1 MPFTRR
7 ARRERAHRQGR
18 ARAGAAPQRDV
29 GRPSPALRGDG
40 GVAAAIRR
48 RAWCCGRAGCG
59 GARRQGGAGLR
70 AAARASWATARSSA
84 VRASALTPS
93 CVLIALCEATP
104 LLAADTL
111 RRAGYCGGGR
121 CVGARRQGG
130 AGLRAAAWASWA
142 TARSSMVRASAL
154 TPSCVLIALCAA
166 LVARRGALLL
176 LSSVPVLRQQHASTD
191 RVARAARTSFC
202 LAEAEDG
209 RPRFVA
215 LATSFESPAASGTHL
230 WALLRLRCCCLS
242 LSKCSGSIAVT

>member
-1 MPFTRR
+1 MRAGSAR
-7 ARRERAHRQGR
+7 IDRVGLAQARRRSVVSDARRRLRGATAELAAPYGGAQG
-18 ARAGAAPQRDV
+18 AAAAAGAA
-29 GRPSPALRGDG
+29 GRG
-40 GVAAAIRR
+40 GR
-48 RAWCCGRAGCG
+48 
-59 GARRQGGAGLR
+59 GGAGLR
-70 AAARASWATARSSA
+70 PAARPSWATARSFA

-93 CVLIALCEATP
+93 CV
-104 LLAADTL
+104 
-111 RRAGYCGGGR
+111 R
-121 CVGARRQGG
+121 
-130 AGLRAAAWASWA
+130 
-142 TARSSMVRASAL
+142 
-154 TPSCVLIALCAA
+154 IALCAA
-166 LVARRGALLL
+166 LAARRGALLL

>member
-18 ARAGAAPQRDV
+18 ARAGAAPQRGV
-29 GRPSPALRGDG
+29 GRPPPALRGDG
-40 GVAAAIRR
+40 GTSCAIRR
-48 RAWCCGRAGCG
+48 RAGCCCGGR
-59 GARRQGGAGLR
+59 ARRQGGTGRR
-70 AAARASWATARSSA
+70 AAARPSWATARSFA

-93 CVLIALCEATP
+93 CV
-104 LLAADTL
+104 
-111 RRAGYCGGGR
+111 R
-121 CVGARRQGG
+121 
-130 AGLRAAAWASWA
+130 
-142 TARSSMVRASAL
+142 
-154 TPSCVLIALCAA
+154 IALCAA
-166 LVARRGALLL
+166 LAARRGALLL